1 MQIDKDLVQTLP
13 FGAMTER
20 WEIHR
25 VSGICLGHNGGPM
38 LSASISLHAMQRAS
52 KEERFFFLLVG
63 NKEGKRRNLQS
74 YKWKHLPYVDSS

>member
-1 MQIDKDLVQTLP
+1 MQIDKDLVQTRL

-63 NKEGKRRNLQS
+63 KQGREKKKSSKLQMETFT
-74 YKWKHLPYVDSS
+74 LCR